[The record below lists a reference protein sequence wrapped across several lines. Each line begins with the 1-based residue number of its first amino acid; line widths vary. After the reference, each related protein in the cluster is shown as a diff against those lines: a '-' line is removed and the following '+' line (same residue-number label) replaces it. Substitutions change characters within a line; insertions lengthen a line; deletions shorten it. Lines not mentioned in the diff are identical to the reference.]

1 MIEPGSLF
9 DRLVRRTADVPPPD
23 RAHSDGAHP
32 DGADPGR
39 AGDALASGADLRQID
54 APPLPSV
61 LTQGGR
67 ITHAGTY
74 AGEGLGVWLRVF
86 YDQRRDRSLLYL
98 LAHHPEDVVD
108 VAVRAP
114 EDRWMAVSSG
124 YGEADRAWGDVEQV
138 RLVRCTWRG
147 TLTPGMRTVRVDRRR
162 RLHVRHIGDA
172 LRLREVARSAQ
183 ARPLQAAAV
192 ETERA
197 GEVCR
202 PFESAIAALPATADA
217 QTVRVYG

>member
-23 RAHSDGAHP
+23 RA
-32 DGADPGR
+32 DPAGG
-39 AGDALASGADLRQID
+39 GDALPSGADLQRID

-74 AGEGLGVWLRVF
+74 AGEGLGMWLRVF
-86 YDQRRDRSLLYL
+86 YDRSRDRSLLYL
-98 LAHHPEDVVD
+98 LAHRPEDVVD
-108 VAVRAP
+108 VAVRSA
-114 EDRWMAVSSG
+114 EDRWTAVSSG
-124 YGEADRAWGDVEQV
+124 YGEADGAWGETEPV

-147 TLTPGMRTVRVDRRR
+147 TLTPGTRTVRVDRRR
-162 RLHVRHIGDA
+162 RLHVRHTGDA
-172 LRLREVARSAQ
+172 IRLREVARSAQ
-183 ARPLQAAAV
+183 AHPLQAAAV
-192 ETERA
+192 ETEES

-202 PFESAIAALPATADA
+202 PFQSAIAALPATADA